1 MKKVIKVYDWDG
13 KFLGYAQLFYIDED
27 LTYQLTMDKKK
38 ATVLDFYQDGEIDEY
53 YTEIDGVEVSMNELA
68 VEIFDC
74 FTAIFE
80 TV

>member
-13 KFLGYAQLFYIDED
+13 KFLGYARLFYMDED

>member
-13 KFLGYAQLFYIDED
+13 KFLGYAKLFYMDED
-27 LTYQLTMDKKK
+27 LTYQLTMNKK
-38 ATVLDFYQDGEIDEY
+38 AATQLTFYQDGEIDEY
-53 YTEIDGVEVSMNELA
+53 YTEIDGVEVSMHELA